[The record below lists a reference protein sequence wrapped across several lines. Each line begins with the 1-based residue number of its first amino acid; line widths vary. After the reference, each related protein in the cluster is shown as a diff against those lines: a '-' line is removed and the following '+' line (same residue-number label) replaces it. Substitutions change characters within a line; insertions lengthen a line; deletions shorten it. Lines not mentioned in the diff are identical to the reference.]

1 MNIWNPCGGCGFW
14 HGVGSC
20 HLSGGE
26 ACLCRRNSGGFG
38 FCGNKR
44 ERDRPR
50 PSDLSVGDVFC
61 VGAHQE
67 NVLSLGKSTNV
78 TDNVTADKR
87 PQKRLVVWIASGMLL
102 YGIGGVWFSIREWA
116 EMDFIYL
123 FLAGG
128 VLLLL
133 IGVFA
138 AFLKW
143 RRTKEA
149 YYQSMFQ
156 WNAFYYRFWKN
167 MGSLCFLSL
176 VHVCILAIFAVQLIG
191 TMTKQ
196 ELEEMYPYDYVY
208 KAYEADLPKMQE
220 IIREN
225 QIQAEVY
232 PMLVMTSIYG
242 SDQLAVWGG
251 ARPIQWPQGQQIAIS
266 ESTYKKLKQNK
277 GERMIG
283 FQLHQE
289 EMHVVYQQDLSA
301 KAHTIDWDTRRVEK
315 HLRFGQ
321 PLIYYNTAD
330 YQKIF
335 PARLI
340 KSEEKDSLIGNF
352 CQGMQENLIV
362 LSDDY
367 FQKNW
372 DRILVYNRDHWEQR
386 EQADL
391 AEWRAYSASH
401 EGNMTEGP
409 TMLYCMNVPE
419 DRKDTVGRELENL
432 AEKHVFDQ
440 TWDRQIQS
448 FYGKT
453 QMMTNLKSEIL
464 FNRTAYGFIVF
475 ILIIILVFQ
484 YFVYVRKEEKS

>member
-1 MNIWNPCGGCGFW
+1 MRWRSI
-14 HGVGSC
+14 
-20 HLSGGE
+20 
-26 ACLCRRNSGGFG
+26 RRTF
-38 FCGNKR
+38 F
-44 ERDRPR
+44 
-50 PSDLSVGDVFC
+50 
-61 VGAHQE
+61 
-67 NVLSLGKSTNV
+67 LGKSTNV

-225 QIQAEVY
+225 QNSGRSV
-232 PMLVMTSIYG
+232 
-242 SDQLAVWGG
+242 SDAGHDFYLWERSAGG
-251 ARPIQWPQGQQIAIS
+251 
-266 ESTYKKLKQNK
+266 
-277 GERMIG
+277 
-283 FQLHQE
+283 
-289 EMHVVYQQDLSA
+289 
-301 KAHTIDWDTRRVEK
+301 
-315 HLRFGQ
+315 
-321 PLIYYNTAD
+321 
-330 YQKIF
+330 
-335 PARLI
+335 
-340 KSEEKDSLIGNF
+340 
-352 CQGMQENLIV
+352 
-362 LSDDY
+362 
-367 FQKNW
+367 
-372 DRILVYNRDHWEQR
+372 
-386 EQADL
+386 
-391 AEWRAYSASH
+391 
-401 EGNMTEGP
+401 
-409 TMLYCMNVPE
+409 
-419 DRKDTVGRELENL
+419 VGRR
-432 AEKHVFDQ
+432 K
-440 TWDRQIQS
+440 
-448 FYGKT
+448 
-453 QMMTNLKSEIL
+453 
-464 FNRTAYGFIVF
+464 AYTMATGPADCHIR
-475 ILIIILVFQ
+475 IYL
-484 YFVYVRKEEKS
+484 